1 MARRGGSRVGRGVA
15 WLLILGAAGAV
26 AYGAWVY
33 LRLPDVTVLTHKN
46 PAATAFMTLRD
57 LEYRRSSR
65 TPPRRR
71 QAWVPLRAISP
82 HLVDAVLM
90 AEDSAFYRHDGVDYR
105 ELWESL
111 KLGWREKRLSRG
123 ASTITQQLAK
133 NLYLSPDRTADRK
146 LRELLI
152 ARRLESELGKRRIL
166 ELYLNVAE
174 WGRNIY
180 GAEAASRAYF
190 KVPAKD
196 LTPAQSALLAGMLI
210 NPIRYSPLAPEGR
223 LARRQRIIL
232 DRMVRYGRLS
242 TEEYRLA
249 RGLRP
254 ATAET
259 VVAAPIPDAPV
270 DDGLADDE
278 RIAPPTAVSA
288 PPPTVLIETPPPQ
301 LNETPPVEPT
311 PELEPVG
318 VPLAG
323 DGAG

>member
-1 MARRGGSRVGRGVA
+1 MGRGAA
-15 WLLILGAAGAV
+15 WLFILGAAGAV

-33 LRLPDVTVLTHKN
+33 LRLPDVTAYAYKN
-46 PAATAFMTLRD
+46 PSATAFMTLRD
-57 LEYRRSSR
+57 LEYRRGGR

-71 QAWVPLRAISP
+71 QTWVPLRAISP

-90 AEDSAFYRHDGVDYR
+90 AEDTAFYRHDGVDYR

-146 LRELLI
+146 LRELVI

-190 KVPAKD
+190 NVPAKD

-232 DRMVRYGRLS
+232 DRMVRFGRLS
-242 TEEYRLA
+242 TEDYRLA

-254 ATAET
+254 AAGAT
-259 VVAAPIPDAPV
+259 VVAAPEPGPV

-278 RIAPPTAVSA
+278 RIAAPAAVSA
-288 PPPTVLIETPPPQ
+288 PPPAELIETPPPQ
-301 LNETPPVEPT
+301 LHEAPPVEPT
-311 PELEPVG
+311 PESEPVG

-323 DGAG
+323 GSGW